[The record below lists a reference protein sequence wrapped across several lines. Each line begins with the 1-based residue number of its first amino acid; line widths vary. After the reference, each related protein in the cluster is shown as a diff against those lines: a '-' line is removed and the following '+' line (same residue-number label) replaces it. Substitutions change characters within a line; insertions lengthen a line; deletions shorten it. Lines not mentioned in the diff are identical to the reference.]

1 MNMQEL
7 KKDLHKQIDALHN
20 ETALQLL
27 HEAAVDYNS
36 PDKHDILNNLTQEQ
50 RLRLDLS
57 VKQSAE
63 GNTIPH
69 EEAMQLVS
77 KWRNK

>member
-1 MNMQEL
+1 MSIQEL

-20 ETALQLL
+20 ETALQFL

-36 PDKHDILNNLTQEQ
+36 RGKQDIFHSLTLEQ
-50 RLRLDLS
+50 RLRLDLA

-63 GNTIPH
+63 GSTIPH
-69 EEAMQLVS
+69 EAAMPLIS